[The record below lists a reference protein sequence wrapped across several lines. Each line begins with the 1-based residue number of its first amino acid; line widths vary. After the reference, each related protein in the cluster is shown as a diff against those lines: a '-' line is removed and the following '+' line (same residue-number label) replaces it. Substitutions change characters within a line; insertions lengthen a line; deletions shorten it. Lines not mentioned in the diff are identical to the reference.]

1 MSEHEASTGQTA
13 VASQDGT
20 ELRSADPRHA
30 AVAPPAE
37 PFAPA
42 ELRQFEADD
51 ITAGKAIGK
60 MLSLLF
66 IYTLVAM
73 SIVVWW
79 TLQVVNS

>member
-1 MSEHEASTGQTA
+1 MSEHEATRGEAAIATQ
-13 VASQDGT
+13 GGI
-20 ELRSADPRHA
+20 DPRNAESQHA
-30 AVAPPAE
+30 AAEVPAE

-79 TLQVVNS
+79 TVQVVNH